1 MRSEV
6 MRLGLL
12 TAALALGQDSGLQ
25 ALSQGSR
32 QLVEFMLAIDFDRFA
47 RGIQS
52 DNAVLALAQMQLEI
66 RAQGGRHGVIDQIV
80 EFGEK
85 FRAGH

>member
-1 MRSEV
+1 
-6 MRLGLL
+6 
-12 TAALALGQDSGLQ
+12 
-25 ALSQGSR
+25 
-32 QLVEFMLAIDFDRFA
+32 MLAIDFDRFA

-52 DNAVLALAQMQLEI
+52 NNAVLALAQMQLEI
-66 RAQGGRHGVIDQIV
+66 RAQGGRHGVVDQIV